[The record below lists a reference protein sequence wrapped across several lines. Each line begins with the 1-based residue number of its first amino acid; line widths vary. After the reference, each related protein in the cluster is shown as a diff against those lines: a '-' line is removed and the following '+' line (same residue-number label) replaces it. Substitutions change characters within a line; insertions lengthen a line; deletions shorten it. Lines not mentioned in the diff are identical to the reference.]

1 MKHVLISA
9 LTAASLVL
17 TACTGGDIETN
28 DTLDAVSA
36 SFDIINAYVSPPMK
50 RRDVA
55 TGFFTVT
62 NNGDDDRLI
71 LASSPIAQSVEIH
84 THSTSDGVMAMR
96 QVDGVDLPAGET
108 VEFKPG
114 SYHLMMFGVD
124 LAENATD
131 ASVTLTYASG
141 YEMTLSVPIQPRG

>member
-1 MKHVLISA
+1 MKHVLISS
-9 LTAASLVL
+9 LTVASLVL

-28 DTLDAVSA
+28 DTPGAVSA
-36 SFDIINAYVSPPMK
+36 SFDITNAYVSPPTK

-84 THSTSDGVMAMR
+84 THFTSDGVMAMR

-108 VEFKPG
+108 IEFKPG

-131 ASVTLTYASG
+131 AFVTLTYASG